1 MYIHEFSM
9 WRTVPDGKFI
19 VIVEKQVEL
28 STLDSLS
35 TFLFYP
41 SPDSIIYQIGGGIR
55 LRTSQ

>member
-1 MYIHEFSM
+1 MCIHEFSM

-41 SPDSIIYQIGGGIR
+41 SPDSIIYQIGGD
-55 LRTSQ
+55 